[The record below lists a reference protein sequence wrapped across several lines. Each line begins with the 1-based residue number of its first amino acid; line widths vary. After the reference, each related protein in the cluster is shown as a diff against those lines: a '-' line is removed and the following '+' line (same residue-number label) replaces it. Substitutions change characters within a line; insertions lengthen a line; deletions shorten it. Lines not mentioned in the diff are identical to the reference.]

1 MNAGY
6 TIYVELYGGMEILM
20 QSAAYKLTGFSA
32 VIAALGFLLRWLQN
46 MNIIDP
52 ETGLAVSGATIS
64 TLVVFLIVV
73 FFLVLVGWCLLLRR
87 CDAPL
92 VPEEAFVGKT
102 FLATVFG
109 VVTAL
114 ALAVSGAI
122 RLIQAGGAM
131 WPVVQRLCG
140 IGSLAAALG
149 VLMMV
154 TGLNQPEK
162 AGTRRVGSAV
172 VVLFGCLWLIASYK
186 DAAADPV
193 LWRYGL
199 DIVAVCVALIA
210 FYYVAGFYFG
220 EPKPLR
226 CILFCFFG
234 GFLCAVC
241 VIDEH
246 SLAESVTMAS
256 VALMLFMWGFLLTQ
270 NLRQSDRPFK
280 LDEELIK

>member
-1 MNAGY
+1 
-6 TIYVELYGGMEILM
+6 M
-20 QSAAYKLTGFSA
+20 QSTAYKLTGFSA
-32 VIAALGFLLRWLQN
+32 VLAALGFLLRWLQN

-52 ETGLAVSGATIS
+52 ETGLAVTGATIS
-64 TLVVFLIVV
+64 TLVVLLIVLFFLILVV
-73 FFLVLVGWCLLLRR
+73 WCLLLRR

-92 VPEEAFVGKT
+92 VPEEAFAGKT
-102 FLATVFG
+102 FLATAFG
-109 VVTAL
+109 VVVAL
-114 ALAVSGAI
+114 ALAVSGVI
-122 RLIQAGGAM
+122 RLIQAGSAM

-140 IGSLAAALG
+140 IGTLAAAFG

-162 AGTRRVGSAV
+162 AGNRRIGSALV
-172 VVLFGCLWLIASYK
+172 VVFGCLWLIAAYK

-193 LWRYGL
+193 VWRFGL
-199 DIVAVCVALIA
+199 DIVAICVALIA
-210 FYYVAGFYFG
+210 SFYVSGFFFG

-234 GFLCAVC
+234 GFLCAMC

-256 VALMLFMWGFLLTQ
+256 AALMLFMWGFLLTQ
-270 NLRQSDRPFK
+270 NLRRSERPFK
-280 LDEELIK
+280 LDEEIVK

>member
-1 MNAGY
+1 
-6 TIYVELYGGMEILM
+6 M
-20 QSAAYKLTGFSA
+20 QSAAYKLTGFTA

-52 ETGLAVSGATIS
+52 ATGLALKGAGFS
-64 TLVVFLIVV
+64 ALVVTLITAV
-73 FFLVLVGWCLLLRR
+73 FAILLVWTMFLRR

-92 VPEEAFVGKT
+92 VPEEAFAGKT

-109 VVTAL
+109 VAAAI

-122 RLIQAGGAM
+122 RLFQAGSMM
-131 WPVVQRLCG
+131 WPVVQRICG
-140 IGSLAAALG
+140 IGTLAAAIG
-149 VLMMV
+149 VLLMV
-154 TGLNQPEK
+154 TGATQPEK
-162 AGTRRVGSAV
+162 AGVRRVGSALV
-172 VVLFGCLWLIASYK
+172 VVFGCLWLIAAYK

-199 DIVAVCVALIA
+199 DIVAICVALIA
-210 FYYVAGFYFG
+210 FYYTAGYFFG

-226 CILFCFFG
+226 SIFFCYFG
-234 GFLCAVC
+234 GFLCVMC

-256 VALMLFMWGFLLTQ
+256 VALLLMMWGFLLTQ
-270 NLRQSDRPFK
+270 NLKLNDRPFK
-280 LDEELIK
+280 LDEEIIK